1 MDDLHKTRRREIVI
15 LDDDLDLRLELAH
28 FLSAQDHA
36 VVTLADASMLDLSR
50 LGLSDI
56 LILDLLLKAGD
67 CTDTLSLISNVANPP
82 HLILMTGHGEPVLR
96 AAAAAAERAGLSVL
110 GVLTKPFDCGQLQVL
125 VDSVAD
131 FVPRS
136 SGDGISHTR
145 IRNAVDS
152 ALTHGQLPVA
162 FQPIVATDTLAFC
175 GAEALLAGWLPEIG
189 QVSPIEIIGALEGDR
204 GLITRL
210 TEDVLRQA
218 AAACRAWTDAGWRGP
233 VSVNVPL
240 EVLTQPDA
248 VDHFA
253 LITRDA
259 GLLPSQLVFELTENA
274 LYDSSFAALT
284 ALLKLHI
291 AGFGLALDDVGQ
303 RQSGLLQL
311 ANLPVTELKIDME
324 LIRAARSWAKGRGI
338 FEALADLGQRLDL
351 IVVAEG
357 IEREEDLALVRKN
370 RVRYI
375 QGYLISQKRSL
386 PELMTML
393 PELQS
398 RLSGYTALECRVD

>member
-1 MDDLHKTRRREIVI
+1 MDDLHKTRRREIVV
-15 LDDDLDLRLELAH
+15 LDDDLDLRQELAH
-28 FLSAQDHA
+28 FLTAHDHA

-56 LILDLLLKAGD
+56 LILDLMAPAGD
-67 CTDTLSLISNVANPP
+67 FTDALSLISHVPNPP

-110 GVLTKPFDCGQLQVL
+110 GVLTKPFDCCQLQVL

-136 SGDGISHTR
+136 AVDVISHTR

-152 ALTHGQLPVA
+152 ALERGQLPVA
-162 FQPIVATDTLAFC
+162 FQPIVAADTLAFC
-175 GAEALLAGWLPEIG
+175 GAEALLAGWLPEVG
-189 QVSPIEIIGALEGDR
+189 QVSPVAIIDALEGDR

-210 TEDVLRQA
+210 TKEVLRQA
-218 AAACRAWTDAGWRGP
+218 AAACRSWTDAGWRGP
-233 VSVNVPL
+233 VSVNIPI
-240 EVLTQPDA
+240 EVLTQPAA
-248 VDHFA
+248 VDHFSV
-253 LITRDA
+253 IVRDA
-259 GLLPSQLVFELTENA
+259 GLTPKQLVLELTENA
-274 LYDSSFAALT
+274 LYDSSFVALT
-284 ALLKLHI
+284 ALLKLHV

-324 LIRAARSWAKGRGI
+324 LIRAARSWTKGRGI
-338 FEALADLGQRLDL
+338 FEALADLGRRLDL

-357 IEREEDLALVRKN
+357 IEKAEDLALVRKN
-370 RVRYI
+370 RVSYI

-386 PELMTML
+386 PELMIML
-393 PELQS
+393 PELHG
-398 RLSGYTALECRVD
+398 RLSGHTALEHQVD